1 LSARIL
7 IIDDETNIRMMMRL
21 ALEHVGYQAE
31 TAADGPEGLEK
42 YGVGEGWDLVLLDQ
56 RMPGMSGLD
65 VQREIRRRNPRAKII
80 MTTAFGTID
89 LATKAMEAGAAD
101 FLRKPFTADTLRAAV
116 KSSLE
121 RKPEDAPSS
130 QGGVM
135 AGFARTTINGY
146 RIELVTTIHDRHAG
160 EVVCTYKVYGPEGDA
175 VSCKVLL
182 PGYVM
187 ELVKAYAD
195 CEVMPFQ
202 HKFWPAMCEEA
213 LANYLWQNA
222 ELPPDNM
229 LRISELSTNLQ
240 KWIDSILT
248 VEAEAQNAA
257 R

>member
-7 IIDDETNIRMMMRL
+7 IIDDEINIRMMMRL
-21 ALEHVGYQAE
+21 ALEHVGYTAE
-31 TAADGPEGLEK
+31 YAADGPEGLSK
-42 YGVGEGWDLVLLDQ
+42 YGTGEGWDLVLLDQ
-56 RMPGMSGLD
+56 RMPGMTGLD
-65 VQREIRRRNPRAKII
+65 VQRELRKRNPKAKVI

-89 LATKAMEAGAAD
+89 LAAKAMEAGASD
-101 FLRKPFTADTLRAAV
+101 FLRKPFTSETLRSAV
-116 KSSLE
+116 KTALE
-121 RKPEDAPSS
+121 RPDDESPRSE
-130 QGGVM
+130 GGVM
-135 AGFARTTINGY
+135 TGFARTTINGY
-146 RIELVTTIHDRHAG
+146 RIELVTEIHDRHVG
-160 EVVCTYKVYGPEGDA
+160 EVICTYRVHRPEGEP
-175 VSCKVLL
+175 VMCKVVL

-222 ELPPDNM
+222 ELPPDNN

-240 KWIDSILT
+240 KWVDSILT
-248 VEAEAQNAA
+248 VETSAHNAT